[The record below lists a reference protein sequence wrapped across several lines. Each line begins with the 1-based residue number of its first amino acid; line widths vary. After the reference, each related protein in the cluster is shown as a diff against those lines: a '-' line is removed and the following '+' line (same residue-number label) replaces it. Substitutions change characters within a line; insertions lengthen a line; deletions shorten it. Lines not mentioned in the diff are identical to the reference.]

1 MDRRGLAVR
10 SGVAELGTVAT
21 LLTASLLL
29 VGCASVFDS
38 APPDGSA
45 VGGPGSSPYE
55 HATGAQ
61 DVLVSISGAD
71 GAGPQEAVAVHTTDF
86 LLLGDGTAIVPGV
99 VDLIYPGPA
108 IYPLQSTALGEE
120 QIQEFLSAAEEAGL
134 LGEMVDFGSP
144 ALTDVINTN
153 VTINVHGQ
161 SYRQSAY
168 ALGAAEESAL
178 SDPQKQARAALTT
191 FIETARGLVGAD
203 SEQYVPTAVI
213 AFGLSPDFSTPDDE
227 AGLEQPPQ
235 LWPIASVPRMPVTS
249 NSGQGTCV
257 EVTGAEVPTLLAAL
271 ANANALT
278 PWVIEGQVPTPM
290 DFRPLLPG
298 DPGCEG

>member
-10 SGVAELGTVAT
+10 SGIAKLGAVAS

-29 VGCASVFDS
+29 VGCANVFDS
-38 APPDGSA
+38 AQPDGSG

-55 HATGAQ
+55 HPTGAQ

-71 GAGPQEAVAVHTTDF
+71 GAGPQDAVSEYTTDF
-86 LLLGDGTAIVPGV
+86 LLLGDGTGIVPGV

-108 IYPLQSTALGEE
+108 IYPLQSATLGED

-134 LGEMVDFGSP
+134 LGEMVDFGLP
-144 ALTDVINTN
+144 ALTDVNTTN
-153 VTINVHGQ
+153 VTINVNGQ

-168 ALGAAEESAL
+168 ALSAAEESAL
-178 SDPQKQARAALTT
+178 SNPQKQARAALTG

-203 SEQYVPTAVI
+203 SESYVPTAVI
-213 AFGLSPDFSTPDDE
+213 AFGPSPSFSTPDDE
-227 AGLEQPPQ
+227 AGLEQQPQ

-249 NSGQGTCV
+249 NSGLGTCL

-278 PWVIEGQVPTPM
+278 PWVIDGQAPTLI

-298 DPGCEG
+298 DPGCKG